1 MPCFH
6 YCQRGRHSSICHRR
20 AEHRKGALFHSVQLS
35 KSSHHA
41 HAIPGQTMATHGQ
54 DSQSTAP
61 SDRPTV
67 QNNSLL
73 DTLLER
79 RIDKRMTAYSNKFS
93 ASGIISDPTDVDID
107 VWTQR
112 IFYRSTCDQSP
123 QRPLTHA
130 LSCQSLLWTSYH
142 PKSTQFRKHGC
153 LA

>member
-1 MPCFH
+1 MSAFSFTDLRFPIWKAKRDS
-6 YCQRGRHSSICHRR
+6 QAPVS
-20 AEHRKGALFHSVQLS
+20 KDALFPLLPTRKTQLHLPPTSRAPKSVQLS

-54 DSQSTAP
+54 DSQSIAP

-93 ASGIISDPTDVDID
+93 ASGIISDPTDVDTD

-112 IFYRSTCDQSP
+112 IFYRATCDQPP

-130 LSCQSLLWTSYH
+130 LSC
-142 PKSTQFRKHGC
+142 
-153 LA
+153 